1 MLMNYLL
8 PQKKIFTMHCS
19 ANMGIDGDT
28 ALFFGL
34 SGTGKTTLSADPNRR
49 LIGDDEHVGLEILFS
64 ILKEDVTQNVSTF
77 LKNMNLK
84 FGMPFALVPLQKT

>member
-1 MLMNYLL
+1 MNYLL

-49 LIGDDEHVGLEILFS
+49 LIGDDEHGWSRNTIFN
-64 ILKEDVTQNVSTF
+64 LKVDATLNVSTF
-77 LKNMNLK
+77 QKNMNLK
-84 FGMPFALVPLQKT
+84 FGMPSVLVL